1 MSQEPKNRLL
11 NFWRNYLRPFLF
23 IVIILT
29 AFRSSVA
36 DWNDVPSGSMK
47 PSILE
52 GDRIF
57 VNKLAYDLKIPFTT
71 VHLARWSDPKR
82 GEVVIFYSPKDG
94 TRLVKRVVGVPGD
107 AIELRED
114 ELFVNGVKAEYQPLD
129 SSVVKQVPLQEQANR
144 FFAIEQTAE
153 AKHPV
158 MISPNVPA
166 MRSFGPVKLTAGQY
180 FVMGDNRDFSFDSRY
195 FGPVDRRLIVG
206 RALSVIASLDVN
218 HYFVPRWS
226 RFFKPLP

>member
-1 MSQEPKNRLL
+1 MDPKLKARLL

-29 AFRSSVA
+29 AFRSSIA

-71 VHLARWSDPKR
+71 VHLARWSDPKS
-82 GEVVIFYSPKDG
+82 GEIVIFYSPKDG

-107 AIELRED
+107 TIEMRRD
-114 ELFVNGVKAEYQPLD
+114 ELFVNGVKAEYRPLD
-129 SSVVKQVPLQEQANR
+129 SSLVQQVPLQEQANGL
-144 FFAIEQTAE
+144 FAIEQTAE

-166 MRSFGPVKLTAGQY
+166 MRSFGPVKLEANQY

-195 FGPVDRRLIVG
+195 FGPVDRQLIVG

-218 HYFVPRWS
+218 HYFLPRWS
-226 RFFKPLP
+226 RFFKTLP